1 MCSAHARFL
10 QAQTADAEALL
21 EVFTSRRFS
30 AASLEH
36 MVANEP
42 QILRR
47 LEPDGAAEVLDVL
60 AKACFLP
67 NRVSRKEH
75 LRWYAL
81 FVMHTWIM
89 APEHRT

>member
-1 MCSAHARFL
+1 M
-10 QAQTADAEALL
+10 
-21 EVFTSRRFS
+21 FTSRRFS

-67 NRVSRKEH
+67 NRVSRK
-75 LRWYAL
+75 
-81 FVMHTWIM
+81 VNTCGGMHCSSCI
-89 APEHRT
+89 PG